1 MTKGLAWSL
10 RPETPGCPQVAGNCY
25 CPLEVAVEGQWPRIW
40 FIGHI
45 GALTFVSFYPLLC
58 IFIFCSLCPNWGFP
72 SIYFLSQRRALQRRR
87 KSLRPQVSP
96 LEDFLFIFLFLVT
109 TQKCWFVLEIMVT
122 KTGTEGRHV
131 QNKKRVLLQFVILN
145 NPIYLNLFNSLSEFV
160 LSVFF
165 NSIQISLESALEF

>member
-45 GALTFVSFYPLLC
+45 GALTFVCFLSLIVYFYFLLSVSQLG
-58 IFIFCSLCPNWGFP
+58 IPFHLFPVPEESSSKEEEIPSSTGVPIGGFP
-72 SIYFLSQRRALQRRR
+72 
-87 KSLRPQVSP
+87 
-96 LEDFLFIFLFLVT
+96 FIFLFLVT